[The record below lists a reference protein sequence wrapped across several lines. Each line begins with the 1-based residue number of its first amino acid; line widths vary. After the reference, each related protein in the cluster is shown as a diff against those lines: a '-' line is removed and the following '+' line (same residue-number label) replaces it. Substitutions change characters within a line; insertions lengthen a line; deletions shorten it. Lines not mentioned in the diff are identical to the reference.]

1 MNIHRLKMLANAGA
15 INCADEPTAP
25 EGGSAA
31 EPQAGEAGE
40 QEGEESPKA
49 THPWDDPVTAEAE
62 IKRLRAESGGYRTQ
76 KNELAKQNEELTNQ
90 LKGAKSQ
97 EDIDAAIADWQQK
110 TAKLER
116 ENLVLQH
123 GASLP
128 ETLRKYVQGDT
139 EDEIKASVAEL
150 AATVAPEKPT
160 PPARVGGGLNPGEE
174 APVKDPAK
182 LAAQVRASSRFPR
195 I

>member
-1 MNIHRLKMLANAGA
+1 MTIHRLKTLANVGA
-15 INCADEPTAP
+15 LNFAEEPTAP

-31 EPQAGEAGE
+31 EPQEGEAGE
-40 QEGEESPKA
+40 QGNEAPKE
-49 THPWDDPVTAEAE
+49 THPWDSPEIAKAE
-62 IKRLRAESGGYRTQ
+62 IERLRQEAAGYRTQ
-76 KNELAKQNEELTNQ
+76 KNELSKQLE
-90 LKGAKSQ
+90 GAKSP
-97 EDIDAAIADWQQK
+97 EDIDAAIAEWQTK

-123 GASLP
+123 GATLP

-150 AATVAPEKPT
+150 AATVTTKAPA
-160 PPARVGGGLNPGEE
+160 PPSRVGGGLTPGAE
-174 APVKDPAK
+174 APVTDPAK
-182 LAAQVRASSRFPR
+182 LAAQVRKNSRFPR

>member
-1 MNIHRLKMLANAGA
+1 MHVHRLKMLADAGA
-15 INCADEPTAP
+15 LAFSEDPAAP

-40 QEGEESPKA
+40 QGAGDPPKE
-49 THPWDDPVTAEAE
+49 THPWDSPEVAKAE
-62 IKRLRAESGGYRTQ
+62 IERLRREAGSYRTQ
-76 KNELAKQNEELTNQ
+76 KKELEQQ
-90 LKGAKSQ
+90 LQGAKSQ
-97 EDIDAAIADWQQK
+97 EDIDAAISEWQAK

-123 GASLP
+123 GATLP

-150 AATVAPEKPT
+150 AATVTTKAPA
-160 PPARVGGGLNPGEE
+160 PPSRVGGGLTPGAE
-174 APVKDPAK
+174 APVTDPAK
-182 LAAQVRASSRFPR
+182 LAAQVRKNSRFPR

>member
-1 MNIHRLKMLANAGA
+1 MHVHRLKMLANAGA

-40 QEGEESPKA
+40 QEGEEKPKA
-49 THPWDDPVTAEAE
+49 THPWDDPDIAKAE
-62 IKRLRAESGGYRTQ
+62 IERLRSEAAGYRTQ
-76 KNELAKQNEELTNQ
+76 KNELAKQLE
-90 LKGAKSQ
+90 GAKSQ

-123 GASLP
+123 GAALP
-128 ETLRKYVQGDT
+128 EALRKYVQGDT

-150 AATVAPEKPT
+150 AATVAPAKTQPS
-160 PPARVGGGLNPGEE
+160 RVGGGLTPGAE
-174 APVKDPAK
+174 APVTDPAK
-182 LAAQVRASSRFPR
+182 LAAQVRKNSRFPR